1 MKKRWEVF
9 WLAEAGIILIYIL
22 LCLAAG
28 RVLIAAGAAA
38 AAVSVWWSLYYFTA
52 HYTLSNNV
60 VEITSG
66 IILRRH
72 RSIPLS
78 NILWEMRLTSP
89 FFEGRQCPYCT
100 QAAETRW
107 CSAIFQRGRVS
118 KLKTFQLKL

>member
-38 AAVSVWWSLYYFTA
+38 AAVSVWCSLYYFTA
-52 HYTLSNNV
+52 HYT
-60 VEITSG
+60 
-66 IILRRH
+66 
-72 RSIPLS
+72 LS

-89 FFEGRQCPYCT
+89 FFRGSVMSVLHTSGGNAVVFCDFS
-100 QAAETRW
+100 TR
-107 CSAIFQRGRVS
+107 AR
-118 KLKTFQLKL
+118 

>member
-9 WLAEAGIILIYIL
+9 WLAEARNYPDIHSVMP
-22 LCLAAG
+22 CRRARPDRG
-28 RVLIAAGAAA
+28 RSRGP

-89 FFEGRQCPYCT
+89 FFRGSAMSVLHTSGGNAVVFCDFS
-100 QAAETRW
+100 TR
-107 CSAIFQRGRVS
+107 AR
-118 KLKTFQLKL
+118 

>member
-28 RVLIAAGAAA
+28 RVLIPAGAAA

-89 FFEGRQCPYCT
+89 FFRGSAMSVLHTSGGNAVVFCDFS
-100 QAAETRW
+100 TR
-107 CSAIFQRGRVS
+107 AR
-118 KLKTFQLKL
+118 

>member
-9 WLAEAGIILIYIL
+9 WLAEAGIILIYIV

-38 AAVSVWWSLYYFTA
+38 AAASVWWSLYYFTA

-89 FFEGRQCPYCT
+89 FFRGSAMSVLHTSGGNAVVFCDFS
-100 QAAETRW
+100 TR
-107 CSAIFQRGRVS
+107 AR
-118 KLKTFQLKL
+118 

>member
-9 WLAEAGIILIYIL
+9 WLAEVGIILIYIL

-28 RVLIAAGAAA
+28 RVLIAGAAA

-66 IILRRH
+66 IIFRRH

-89 FFEGRQCPYCT
+89 FFRGSVMSVLHTSGGNAVVFCDFS
-100 QAAETRW
+100 TR
-107 CSAIFQRGRVS
+107 AR
-118 KLKTFQLKL
+118 

>member
-28 RVLIAAGAAA
+28 RVLIAAG

-89 FFEGRQCPYCT
+89 FFRGSAMSVLHTSGGNAVVFCDFS
-100 QAAETRW
+100 TR
-107 CSAIFQRGRVS
+107 AR
-118 KLKTFQLKL
+118 